1 MGTLKKLRK
10 MVVIEDKKDN
20 LINTNVFCTS
30 LDLARITGKEHFHIL
45 RDIEDTYKQLVEL
58 EKNGTISNFVPK
70 YITEDDKMFEDTER
84 VFKSENAQ
92 NSSGTALTFGGTSEN
107 QGEIPEKV
115 VIQEYY
121 PKLLRNFRVVR
132 SQYITSQN
140 KTAPMFALDEVM
152 YLCMMN
158 RYDDIIRYYM
168 AKYYVERTK
177 ELAKDPNH
185 LALLSIDQL
194 EDAKDIIKSNKKPKK
209 KGAIAI
215 GTMDGYFGTESWL
228 KTNWNIYRMEE
239 MERILKTFNV
249 RSEKMNSLIFE
260 ESYSNSLIVS
270 ETTEKLHYNVIRDVK
285 SIIENLSKK
294 DVSNEEITNHFKES
308 SYTDAS
314 GKSNPMISLDK
325 IGFITLL
332 GRYRTE
338 VNYLLAEFYVY
349 NTATHIEYE
358 DLVNINIAA
367 INKAINLKKNKK
379 YLDDDNVYLTPNMTY
394 KPRLMK
400 KEKGYIT
407 NGSIAILIPKFDFNL
422 TKEQMKYIST
432 EEFRKFYQIARNY
445 QTRSLNVDKSSSYWF
460 GIYSLDK

>member
-379 YLDDDNVYLTPNMTY
+379 Y
-394 KPRLMK
+394 
-400 KEKGYIT
+400 
-407 NGSIAILIPKFDFNL
+407 
-422 TKEQMKYIST
+422 
-432 EEFRKFYQIARNY
+432 
-445 QTRSLNVDKSSSYWF
+445 
-460 GIYSLDK
+460 

>member
-1 MGTLKKLRK
+1 MSTLKKLKK
-10 MVVIEDKKDN
+10 MVVIKDKIDE
-20 LINTNVFCTS
+20 LEGTNVFCTS
-30 LDLARITGKEHFHIL
+30 LDLARITGKEHKHIL
-45 RDIEDTYKQLVEL
+45 RDIEDSYRKLVEL
-58 EKNGTISNFVPK
+58 ENEGTISDFLPK

-84 VFKSENAQ
+84 VFNSENGQ
-92 NSSGTALTFGGTSEN
+92 KSGDTALTFGPTLKN

-115 VIQEYY
+115 VIKEYFS
-121 PKLLRNFRVVR
+121 KLLKNFRVVR
-132 SQYITSQN
+132 SNYITDQR
-140 KTAPMFALDEVM
+140 KTMLMYALDEVM

-158 RYDDIIRYYM
+158 RYDDVIRYYM
-168 AKYYVERTK
+168 SKYYVERTK

-185 LALLSIDQL
+185 LALLSMDQL
-194 EDAKDIIKSNKKPKK
+194 EDAKDIIKNSKKPKK
-209 KGAIAI
+209 KGAIEI

-270 ETTEKLHYNVIRDVK
+270 ETTGKLHYNIIRDIK

-294 DVSNEEITNHFKES
+294 GVSNEEILEHFKES

-325 IGFITLL
+325 VGFITLL

-349 NTATHIEYE
+349 NTATHIEYD
-358 DLVNINIAA
+358 DLINLNIAA
-367 INKAINLKKNKK
+367 INKAINLKKKIK
-379 YLDDDNVYLTPNMTY
+379 
-394 KPRLMK
+394 
-400 KEKGYIT
+400 
-407 NGSIAILIPKFDFNL
+407 
-422 TKEQMKYIST
+422 
-432 EEFRKFYQIARNY
+432 
-445 QTRSLNVDKSSSYWF
+445 
-460 GIYSLDK
+460 

>member
-10 MVVIEDKKDN
+10 MVVIENKTNDLDG
-20 LINTNVFCTS
+20 TNVFCTS
-30 LDLARITGKEHFHIL
+30 LDLARITGKEHKHIL
-45 RDIEDTYKQLVEL
+45 RDIEDSYRKLVEL
-58 EKNGTISNFVPK
+58 EKDGTISNFLPK

-84 VFKSENAQ
+84 VFNSENGQ
-92 NSSGTALTFGGTSEN
+92 KSDVTALTFGPTSKN

-115 VIQEYY
+115 VIKEYF
-121 PKLLRNFRVVR
+121 PKLLKNFRVVR
-132 SQYITSQN
+132 SNYITDQR
-140 KTAPMFALDEVM
+140 KTVVMYALDEVM

-158 RYDDIIRYYM
+158 RYDDVIRYYM

-185 LALLSIDQL
+185 LALLSLDQL

-209 KGAIAI
+209 KGAIAV

-249 RSEKMNSLIFE
+249 RPEKMNSLIFE

-285 SIIENLSKK
+285 SIIENLSRK
-294 DVSNEEITNHFKES
+294 DVPNTEIEEHFKES
-308 SYTDAS
+308 SYTDTS

-325 IGFITLL
+325 VGFITLL

-358 DLVNINIAA
+358 DLININIAA

-379 YLDDDNVYLTPNMTY
+379 Y
-394 KPRLMK
+394 
-400 KEKGYIT
+400 
-407 NGSIAILIPKFDFNL
+407 
-422 TKEQMKYIST
+422 
-432 EEFRKFYQIARNY
+432 
-445 QTRSLNVDKSSSYWF
+445 
-460 GIYSLDK
+460 